1 MKVYYLRK
9 GDVCPCCGEP
19 IQTDDEETLAK
30 LAEFAMALEGCELGR
45 DHLEAV
51 GFAWPEVPE

>member
-9 GDVCPCCGEP
+9 GDICPRCGEA

-30 LAEFAMALEGCELGR
+30 LAEFAMALEGYELGR

-51 GFAWPEVPE
+51 GFAWPEVDE